1 METETAAVRA
11 KLLELAEEEYQRF
24 ASSLIPGVSNLLGVR
39 IPELRKLAKAME
51 NGDWRSYLQHASGEF
66 FEEIMLQGILI
77 GGVKADP
84 SEKLKLVASFVPKI
98 DNWSVCD
105 TFCAGLKF
113 TKTNKELV
121 WEFLQPYL
129 QSGKEYD
136 IRFGVVMLLNYYI
149 DETYIDRVLRILD
162 RIRHEAYYVRMAVAW
177 ALSMCYVHQPAP
189 TIAYLKNSTVDDF
202 TYNKALQKIIEST
215 RVDSETKQKIRAMKR
230 K

>member
-1 METETAAVRA
+1 MMKTAAIRET
-11 KLLELAEEEYQRF
+11 LLELAEPEYQRF

-39 IPELRKLAKAME
+39 IPELRKLAKRMAE
-51 NGDWRSYLQHASGEF
+51 EDRRAYLRHASAEY
-66 FEEIMLQGILI
+66 FEEVMLQGILI
-77 GGVKADP
+77 ANEKADP
-84 SEKLKLVASFVPKI
+84 AEKLELIASFVPKI

-113 TKTNKELV
+113 AKSNQTLV
-121 WEFLQPYL
+121 WDFLQPYL
-129 QSGKEYD
+129 QSQHEYE

-149 DETYIDRVLRILD
+149 DEAYIDRVLRILD

-177 ALSMCYVHQPAP
+177 ALSMCYVHLPEP
-189 TIAYLKNSTVDDF
+189 TMVYLQNSTVDDF

-215 RVDSETKQKIRAMKR
+215 RVNSETKQLIRSMKR